1 MAKLSAC
8 DFNSCLV
15 SSSPYG
21 YKPSVLA
28 SGIFISLFS
37 LSLIGCLAIAATVS
51 HGRWLHFAV
60 PVCIACVFEIIGY
73 GARIASWSDPWDVRW
88 FIVSTAFLTVAPAFV
103 AAGIRITI
111 AKTVPVLGTE
121 HSLVDPSH
129 HEKLLVV
136 DGLGLV
142 LQAAGLAASFSSR
155 DLDLSTG
162 EGIVGGAL
170 VATGLAVQLLSLSA
184 SGALF
189 GAVLFRAS
197 AAARERHHDRA
208 GPGYVAL
215 LGARVKDLVA
225 VLAISLA
232 CLSVRGLYAIIA
244 AASGFGVGGLARNEA
259 LFAGFDGLMVS
270 QAVVGLVAVHPA
282 CFLDGALKARARAP
296 ENSTIGCRLE
306 SRTNG
311 RGPVSLGH
319 ASHFV

>member
-8 DFNSCLV
+8 DFNRCLV

-21 YKPSVLA
+21 YRPSALA
-28 SGIFISLFS
+28 SGIFVGLFS
-37 LSLIGCLAIAATVS
+37 LTLVGCLAIAATVS
-51 HGRWLHFAV
+51 RGRWLHFTV
-60 PVCIACVFEIIGY
+60 PVCIACVFEIIGH
-73 GARIASWSDPWDVRW
+73 GSRIASWSDPWDVWR
-88 FIVSTAFLTVAPAFV
+88 FIVSTTFLTVAPAFV
-103 AAGIRITI
+103 AAAIHIII

-121 HSLVDPSH
+121 HSLVEPSH

-142 LQAAGLAASFSSR
+142 LQAAGLAASFSSL

-162 EGIVGGAL
+162 VGMVGGAL
-170 VATGLAVQLLSLSA
+170 VVTGLVVQLLSLSV

-197 AAARERHHDRA
+197 ATARERYHDQA
-208 GPGYVAL
+208 GPGNLAP
-215 LGARVKDLVA
+215 LGARVKALVA
-225 VLAISLA
+225 VLVISLVSIA
-232 CLSVRGLYAIIA
+232 VRGLYAVIA
-244 AASGFGVGGLARNEA
+244 AASRFGVGGFARNEA

-282 CFLDGALKARARAP
+282 YFLDGALKARARAS
-296 ENSTIGCRLE
+296 ENGITGCRLD

-311 RGPVSLGH
+311 RGLVSRGH
-319 ASHFV
+319 TSH